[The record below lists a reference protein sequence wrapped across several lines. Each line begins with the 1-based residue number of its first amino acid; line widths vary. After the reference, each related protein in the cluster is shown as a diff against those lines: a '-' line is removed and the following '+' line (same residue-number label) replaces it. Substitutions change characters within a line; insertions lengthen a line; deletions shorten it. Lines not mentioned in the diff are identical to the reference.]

1 MLKARDAVRNLK
13 EYHPPLGNRQG
24 LRLDFNENTVGCSP
38 RVLQRLRT
46 LDYEALARYP
56 EREPAETLVA
66 KHLGV
71 DPTELLLTNGTDEA
85 IHLVCETYLEPQ
97 EETLIVVPTFA
108 MFEIYAA
115 TTGAT
120 VVSIPAGRDFEFPVD
135 DVLKRI
141 NSRTRLI
148 AVANPNNPTGTLVSP
163 VDLLRIAKAAP
174 HVALLVDEAY
184 YEFCG
189 ETMMAEARSQENLFV
204 TRTFSKAYGLAGL
217 RIGVLTGNRTQMA
230 MLRRNSSPYNL
241 NITALACLPDAL
253 ADQDYV
259 NNYVNDVKQGRA
271 ALESELRTRHIQ
283 YWPSRANFVLFF
295 LGESNAAF
303 IAAMRARGILVRDRS
318 KDPGCAGCVRITLG
332 SKEHNQRMMAA
343 LAEVLAQISNP
354 EKVAQ

>member
-13 EYHPPLGNRQG
+13 EYHPPLDNRQG

-56 EREPAETLVA
+56 EREPAEALVA

-71 DPTELLLTNGTDEA
+71 DPAELLLTNGTDEA
-85 IHLVCETYLEPQ
+85 IHLVCESYLEAQ
-97 EETLIVVPTFA
+97 DETLIVVPTFA

-115 TTGAT
+115 TTGAS
-120 VVSIPAGRDFEFPVD
+120 VISIPAGKDFEFPVD
-135 DVLKRI
+135 EVLKRI

-148 AVANPNNPTGTLVSP
+148 AVANPNNPTGTFVP
-163 VDLLRIAKAAP
+163 PGDLLRIAKAVPQA
-174 HVALLVDEAY
+174 ALLVDEAY

-189 ETMMAEARSQENLFV
+189 ETMMAEARNQENLFV

-253 ADQDYV
+253 ADQDYITD
-259 NNYVNDVKQGRA
+259 YVNDVKQGRA

-283 YWPSRANFVLFF
+283 YWPSRANFVLFS
-295 LGESNAAF
+295 LGESHAAF
-303 IAAMRARGILVRDRS
+303 IVAMRAHGILVRDRS
-318 KDPGCAGCVRITLG
+318 NDPGCAGCVRTTLG
-332 SKEHNQRMMAA
+332 SKEHNQKMMAA
-343 LAEVLAQISNP
+343 LAEVLTEISIP

>member
-1 MLKARDAVRNLK
+1 MLKAREAVRNLK

-46 LDYEALARYP
+46 LDHEVLARYP
-56 EREPAETLVA
+56 EREPAEALVA

-71 DPTELLLTNGTDEA
+71 DPAEVLLTNGTDEA

-97 EETLIVVPTFA
+97 DETLIVVPTFA

-120 VVSIPAGRDFEFPVD
+120 VVSIPAGKDFEFPVD
-135 DVLKRI
+135 EVMKRI

-148 AVANPNNPTGTLVSP
+148 AVANPNNPTGTFVP
-163 VDLLRIAKAAP
+163 RPDLLQIAKAAP
-174 HVALLVDEAY
+174 QAALLVDEAY

-189 ETMMAEARSQENLFV
+189 ETMMAAPQNQENLFV
-204 TRTFSKAYGLAGL
+204 TRTFSKAYGLAGF
-217 RIGVLTGNRTQMA
+217 RIGVLTGNRSQMA
-230 MLRRNSSPYNL
+230 MLRSNSSPYNL
-241 NITALACLPDAL
+241 NIAALACLPDAL
-253 ADQDYV
+253 ADQDYITA
-259 NNYVNDVKQGRA
+259 YVNDVKQGRA
-271 ALESELRTRHIQ
+271 ALESELRARHIR
-283 YWPSRANFVLFF
+283 YWPSRANFVLLF
-295 LGESNAAF
+295 LGESHAAF
-303 IAAMRARGILVRDRS
+303 IASMRARGILVRDRS

-343 LAEVLAQISNP
+343 IAKVLTEIRIP

>member
-13 EYHPPLGNRQG
+13 EYHPPLDNRQG

-56 EREPAETLVA
+56 EREPAEALVA

-71 DPTELLLTNGTDEA
+71 DPAELLLTNGTDEA
-85 IHLVCETYLEPQ
+85 IHLVCESYLEAQ
-97 EETLIVVPTFA
+97 DEALIVVPTFA

-115 TTGAT
+115 TTGAS
-120 VVSIPAGRDFEFPVD
+120 VISIPAGKDFEFPVD
-135 DVLKRI
+135 EVLKRI

-148 AVANPNNPTGTLVSP
+148 AVANPNNPTGTFVP
-163 VDLLRIAKAAP
+163 PGDLLRIARAVPQA
-174 HVALLVDEAY
+174 ALLVDEAY

-189 ETMMAEARSQENLFV
+189 ESMMAEARNQENLFV

-253 ADQDYV
+253 ADQDYITD
-259 NNYVNDVKQGRA
+259 YVNEVKQGRA

-283 YWPSRANFVLFF
+283 YWPSRANFVLFS
-295 LGESNAAF
+295 LGESHAAF
-303 IAAMRARGILVRDRS
+303 IVAMRAHGILVRDRS
-318 KDPGCAGCVRITLG
+318 KDPGCAGCVRTTLG
-332 SKEHNQRMMAA
+332 SKEHNQKMMAA
-343 LAEVLAQISNP
+343 LAEVLTEISIP